1 MTHVAAARAL
11 VWGTALILLFGAVIL
26 AGRAAP
32 KPTPVLTAR
41 PSGDPALARCR
52 AAGAAALDDP
62 SCRKA
67 WDAARARFFGA
78 SPEAGS

>member
-1 MTHVAAARAL
+1 MTHSGASGAL
-11 VWGTALILLFGAVIL
+11 VWGTALIIIFGAAIL

-41 PSGDPALARCR
+41 PARDPELARCR

>member
-1 MTHVAAARAL
+1 MTRSGLPRAL
-11 VWGTALILLFGAVIL
+11 VWGAALIILFGAATL

-32 KPTPVLTAR
+32 KPAPVLAAT

-52 AAGAAALDDP
+52 AAGEAALDDP
-62 SCRKA
+62 ACRKA

>member
-1 MTHVAAARAL
+1 MTRSAFPRAL
-11 VWGTALILLFGAVIL
+11 VGGTALIILFGAAIL

-32 KPTPVLTAR
+32 ELTPVLVAT

-62 SCRKA
+62 ACRKA